1 MLLGG
6 LAGALLGP
14 RGTFVTGGVA
24 CTVAAL
30 VVGALVLRIKDGTKD
45 SELEAVSH

>member
-1 MLLGG
+1 
-6 LAGALLGP
+6 
-14 RGTFVTGGVA
+14 VA